1 MSFQQKIQHIVEA
14 HFDLLLKNPQLPML
28 ILNELSRR
36 PEQLNTLREKL
47 HALPEQLF
55 AIMNQELETEIA
67 AGRIKKLSYTDI
79 VITIISLNVSV
90 FTMLPIASELIK
102 LSDEQKNFLLAHRRA
117 ENVNIVL
124 SYIRP

>member
-102 LSDEQKNFLLAHRRA
+102 LSDEQKNLLLAHRRA